1 MESLSVDII
10 PAGVPEDTAGA
21 AFSGPDAG
29 GDAAFCCALG
39 AGAFPVPF
47 AAGFVP
53 AFWAGFDAV
62 FDVCFVAAFCDAGF
76 TAGSGAAAS
85 ISKRL
90 HSGIWADA
98 LQERSRG
105 YSGCLE

>member
-1 MESLSVDII
+1 MESLSADTI
-10 PAGVPEDTAGA
+10 PAGVPEDTADLPC
-21 AFSGPDAG
+21 SDAG
-29 GDAAFCCALG
+29 GFCVFCRVPDTG
-39 AGAFPVPF
+39 VFTVPF

-53 AFWAGFDAV
+53 VLGALFGAVFAAGFV
-62 FDVCFVAAFCDAGF
+62 IAFCGACF
-76 TAGSGAAAS
+76 TAGSGTAAS
-85 ISKRL
+85 ISRRL

>member
-1 MESLSVDII
+1 MESLSADTI
-10 PAGVPEDTAGA
+10 PAGA
-21 AFSGPDAG
+21 AFPGPDAT
-29 GDAAFCCALG
+29 FCCAPC
-39 AGAFPVPF
+39 AFAFTVPF

-53 AFWAGFDAV
+53 AFWVGFDAV
-62 FDVCFVAAFCDAGF
+62 FNVCFVAVFCDAGF

-85 ISKRL
+85 ISRRL